1 MPRLIAVEIN
11 FNEPKHEIPPVNI
24 AGSSGGFPS
33 HPAAPPF
40 RSVRIR
46 SEEKEGETSRDPVIR
61 SNRNFGDLD
70 FREPCVGK
78 SEMIDVTN
86 CSIDN
91 NNKHKEGRSEGGGWG
106 WRWGWMLPLLYPYC
120 CFDSLLPRI
129 CIPSAY
135 EMQAAAVDMSK
146 GRCSARLF
154 ASLQSG
160 NDVDN
165 LHKKAAKI
173 S

>member
-1 MPRLIAVEIN
+1 
-11 FNEPKHEIPPVNI
+11 
-24 AGSSGGFPS
+24 
-33 HPAAPPF
+33 
-40 RSVRIR
+40 
-46 SEEKEGETSRDPVIR
+46 
-61 SNRNFGDLD
+61 
-70 FREPCVGK
+70 
-78 SEMIDVTN
+78 MIDVTN

-91 NNKHKEGRSEGGGWG
+91 NNKHKEGRRG
-106 WRWGWMLPLLYPYC
+106 WRWMLPLLYC
-120 CFDSLLPRI
+120 CLDSSLPGI

-135 EMQAAAVDMSK
+135 EMQAAAVDMAK